1 VPQDGAA
8 RQHQG
13 IKLPLRHVGQ
23 IQLAAHGTQAMAHQH
38 KAICLHARLDQPQNA
53 IDDHRWQ
60 PKMTKC
66 DGRMMSCVMS
76 FEPLQY

>member
-1 VPQDGAA
+1 
-8 RQHQG
+8 
-13 IKLPLRHVGQ
+13 
-23 IQLAAHGTQAMAHQH
+23 MAHQH

>member
-1 VPQDGAA
+1 MGCQIIQVTGVSIVPQDGAA

-38 KAICLHARLDQPQNA
+38 KAICLHARLDQPQKQMPLM
-53 IDDHRWQ
+53 I
-60 PKMTKC
+60 T
-66 DGRMMSCVMS
+66 DGS
-76 FEPLQY
+76 QK